1 MPDLTP
7 SLPALPAMPTDP
19 NTLVL
24 LAVSVAAAV
33 LLLALGLYFYYR
45 GLRARECDTMM
56 QVYGDLNGRLRATDP
71 ADEEFQYPLRD
82 YYIKSAY
89 NCCSGGAYRNDYVDL
104 CVLKALLRQG
114 VRGLDMEIFS
124 IDDQPVVAT
133 STSDSYYVKET
144 FNSIPF
150 ADVMALLRDYAF
162 STSTA
167 PNAADPLILHLRFK
181 SSHMPMYQRLA
192 KILEGY
198 DALLLPKDYDSEN
211 YGANFG
217 ATPLPKLRGKIVLL
231 VDRSNPAFLECAP
244 LYKFV
249 NMTSNSVF
257 MRALHYDAVRYSPD
271 MNELIE
277 FNKQNMTIAMPDRGA
292 APANPS
298 AVVLRE
304 TGCQMLAM
312 RYPLVDASVE
322 ENDAFFD
329 EHGTAFVLKPESLR
343 YVPVTLPLP
352 PPQDPGLSY
361 AKRTVQSDYYKFE
374 I

>member
-1 MPDLTP
+1 MATDLIP
-7 SLPALPAMPTDP
+7 ADLLPADP
-19 NTLVL
+19 NTLML
-24 LAVSVAAAV
+24 LTAAV
-33 LLLALGLYFYYR
+33 VAGLLLLAFALFVYYR
-45 GLRARECDTMM
+45 GLRARECGAM
-56 QVYGDLNGRLRATDP
+56 QEIYGEMNGRLRATDP
-71 ADEEFQYPLRD
+71 GDEEFQYPLRD

-133 STSDSYYVKET
+133 STIDSYYVKET
-144 FNSIPF
+144 FNSVPF
-150 ADVMALLRDYAF
+150 ADVMALLRDQAF
-162 STSTA
+162 SGASA
-167 PNAADPLILHLRFK
+167 PNAADPVILHLRFK
-181 SSHMPMYQRLA
+181 SSHMPMYERLA

-198 DALLLPKDYDSEN
+198 DSVLLPKDYDSEN

-217 ATPLPKLRGKIVLL
+217 ATPLQKLRGKVVIL
-231 VDRSNPAFLECAP
+231 VDRSNPAFMECER
-244 LYKFV
+244 LYRFV

-257 MRALHYDAVRYSPD
+257 MRALHYDSVRFSPD
-271 MNELIE
+271 MAELTE

-292 APANPS
+292 APPNPS

-312 RYPLVDASVE
+312 RYPLVDANVE
-322 ENDAFFD
+322 ESDAFFD
-329 EHGTAFVLKPESLR
+329 ERGTAFVLKPESLR
-343 YVPVTLPLP
+343 YVPVTLPMP
-352 PPQDPGLSY
+352 PAQDPALSY
-361 AKRTVQSDYYKFE
+361 APRTVQSEYYKFE